1 MRFAQRRS
9 ARLLALPLAL
19 TLLAAACGDSD
30 SENAD
35 PDVTDDDGPADS
47 GAASGTVNISGSS
60 TVEPISS
67 AVAQLFEETSPD
79 AVVNVDGPGTGD
91 GFQLFC
97 EGQTDISDAS
107 RPIQEEEIATCE
119 ENGVEF
125 IELKIAFDGIA
136 VLTNPANE
144 TISCLSFEDQ
154 YALVGPESQGFETWA
169 AAQPLA
175 GELGSDVVFPELP
188 LQITAP
194 GAESGTYD
202 SYIEIVLE
210 GIAEERGQ
218 EPEVRP
224 DYSSQSDDSA
234 IIQAT
239 EANEGAFGWVGFAFA
254 ENAGDGV
261 KILEVDGGEG
271 CVAPSAETIADDT
284 YPVSRPL
291 FIYVSTEAAES
302 NPVVASY
309 VDFYLD
315 EGIDQVEEVGYIA
328 LPEDQFA
335 ETTAAW
341 EDRQTGTREG

>member
-1 MRFAQRRS
+1 LPSHQHRG

-19 TLLAAACGDSD
+19 TLLGAACGGGTG
-30 SENAD
+30 ENAD
-35 PDVTDDDGPADS
+35 PDVAGGGSGGDGA
-47 GAASGTVNISGSS
+47 GSGTVDVSGSS

-67 AVAQLFEETSPD
+67 AVAQLFEEANPD

-97 EGQTDISDAS
+97 DGETDISDAS
-107 RPIQEEEIATCE
+107 RPISPEEIATCE

-125 IELKIAFDGIA
+125 VELKIAFDGIA
-136 VLTNPANE
+136 VLTNPAND
-144 TISCLSFEDQ
+144 TIACLNFADQ

-175 GELGSDVVFPELP
+175 GELGSNTELPELP

-202 SYIEIVLE
+202 SYVEIVLE
-210 GIAEERGQ
+210 DLAEEREQ
-218 EPEVRP
+218 EAEPRP
-224 DYSSQSDDSA
+224 DYSSQGDDSA

-254 ENAGDGV
+254 DRAGEGV
-261 KILEVDGGEG
+261 KILEIDGGDG
-271 CVAPSAETIADDT
+271 CVAPSAETIADGS

-291 FIYVSTEAAES
+291 FIYVSAEAAES
-302 NPVVASY
+302 NPTVAAY
-309 VDFYLD
+309 VDFYLG
-315 EGIDQVEEVGYIA
+315 EGIDQVGEVGYVA
-328 LPEDQFA
+328 LPEDLLA
-335 ETTAAW
+335 ETASAW
-341 EDRQTGTREG
+341 EERRTGAKEA

>member
-9 ARLLALPLAL
+9 ARLLALPMAL
-19 TLLAAACGDSD
+19 TLLATACGDSD

-35 PDVTDDDGPADS
+35 PEVPSETGGADS
-47 GAASGTVNISGSS
+47 GEGAGTVNISGSS

-67 AVAQLFEETSPD
+67 AVAQLFEE
-79 AVVNVDGPGTGD
+79 ANAEIVVNVDGPGTGD

-107 RPIQEEEIATCE
+107 RAISEEEIATCE
-119 ENGVEF
+119 QNGVEF
-125 IELKIAFDGIA
+125 IELKVAFDGIA
-136 VLTNPANE
+136 VMTNPANE
-144 TISCLSFEDQ
+144 TITCLTFEDQ
-154 YALVGPESQGFETWA
+154 YALVGPESQGLGTWT

-175 GELGSDVVFPELP
+175 SELGSNVTFPDLP
-188 LQITAP
+188 LQVTAP

-210 GIAEERGQ
+210 DIAEERGQ
-218 EPEVRP
+218 EPEPRA

-261 KILEVDGGEG
+261 KVLEVDGGDG
-271 CVAPSAETIADDT
+271 CVAPTAETIADES

-302 NPVVASY
+302 NPAVMPY
-309 VDFYLD
+309 VDFYLG
-315 EGIDQVEEVGYIA
+315 EGIAQVEEVGYVP
-328 LPEDQFA
+328 LPDDLFA
-335 ETTAAW
+335 ATTAAW
-341 EDRQTGTREG
+341 EDRTTGTREG

>member
-19 TLLAAACGDSD
+19 TLLTTACGGSG
-30 SENAD
+30 S
-35 PDVTDDDGPADS
+35 DDDAAGS
-47 GAASGTVNISGSS
+47 GSASGTVNISGSS

-97 EGQTDISDAS
+97 EGQTDISNAS

-144 TISCLSFEDQ
+144 TIECLSFEDQ

-175 GELGSDVVFPELP
+175 DELGSDVVFPELP

-210 GIAEERGQ
+210 DIAEERGQ

-271 CVAPSAETIADDT
+271 CVAPSAETIADET

-291 FIYVSTEAAES
+291 FIYVSTEAVES
-302 NPVVASY
+302 NPVVAPY
-309 VDFYLD
+309 VDFYLG
-315 EGIDQVEEVGYIA
+315 EGIDQVEEVGYIG

>member
-1 MRFAQRRS
+1 M
-9 ARLLALPLAL
+9 
-19 TLLAAACGDSD
+19 
-30 SENAD
+30 
-35 PDVTDDDGPADS
+35 
-47 GAASGTVNISGSS
+47 
-60 TVEPISS
+60 
-67 AVAQLFEETSPD
+67 
-79 AVVNVDGPGTGD
+79 
-91 GFQLFC
+91 
-97 EGQTDISDAS
+97 
-107 RPIQEEEIATCE
+107 ATCE

-125 IELKIAFDGIA
+125 IELKVAFDGIA

-144 TISCLSFEDQ
+144 TINCLSFEDQ

-175 GELGSDVVFPELP
+175 DELGSDVTFPELS
-188 LQITAP
+188 LQVTAP

-210 GIAEERGQ
+210 GIAEERGE
-218 EPEVRP
+218 EPEPRA

-261 KILEVDGGEG
+261 KVLEVDGGEG
-271 CVAPSAETIADDT
+271 CVAPSAETIADET

-291 FIYVSTEAAES
+291 FIYVSTEAVTS
-302 NPVVASY
+302 NPTVVPY
-309 VDFYLD
+309 VDYYLG

-328 LPEDQFA
+328 LPDDLFA
-335 ETTAAW
+335 ETTSAW
-341 EDRQTGTREG
+341 EDRTTGTREG

>member
-1 MRFAQRRS
+1 V
-9 ARLLALPLAL
+9 
-19 TLLAAACGDSD
+19 D
-30 SENAD
+30 
-35 PDVTDDDGPADS
+35 
-47 GAASGTVNISGSS
+47 ISGSS

-67 AVAQLFEETSPD
+67 AVAQLFEEANPES
-79 AVVNVDGPGTGD
+79 VVNVDGPGTGD

-97 EGQTDISDAS
+97 EGETDISDAS
-107 RPIQEEEIATCE
+107 RPIKAEEIATCE

-125 IELKIAFDGIA
+125 IELKVAFDGIA

-144 TISCLSFEDQ
+144 TVTCLTFEDQ
-154 YALVGPESQGFETWA
+154 YALVGPESQGFANWN

-175 GELGSDVVFPELP
+175 TELGSTTQLPDLP
-188 LQITAP
+188 LQVTAP

-218 EPEVRP
+218 EPLPRA
-224 DYSSQSDDSA
+224 DYSSQSDDNA

-239 EANEGAFGWVGFAFA
+239 EGNDGAFGWVGFAFA
-254 ENAGDGV
+254 EAAGDSV

-271 CVAPSAETIADDT
+271 CVAPTAETIADES

-302 NPVVASY
+302 NPAVVPY
-309 VDFYLD
+309 VDFYLG
-315 EGIDQVEEVGYIA
+315 EGIDQVEEVGYIP
-328 LPEDQFA
+328 LPGDLFD
-335 ETTAAW
+335 ETTSAW